1 MAAKYRNGGQTCIC
15 PNRFLVHASIHDAF
29 VAALA
34 EASAAL
40 VSGIGTQ
47 PGVAL
52 GPMIDDAAIEK
63 VEAHVTD
70 ALRRGATMVTGG
82 GRRKVEG
89 AADRFHEPTVLT
101 GCTAEMQCWR
111 EETFGP
117 VCPVRAFRDDDE
129 AIDLANDSE
138 YGLASYAIT
147 SNPRRIERLGLELR
161 TGVVGINDPGP
172 AVAAVPFGGVRHSGF
187 GREGG
192 RWGLEEYLEI
202 VTVSQ
207 ADG

>member
-1 MAAKYRNGGQTCIC
+1 M
-15 PNRFLVHASIHDAF
+15 
-29 VAALA
+29 ALA
-34 EASAAL
+34 LLQRIVAGFVRYL
-40 VSGIGTQ
+40 P
-47 PGVAL
+47 PGAT
-52 GPMIDDAAIEK
+52 IDDAAIEK